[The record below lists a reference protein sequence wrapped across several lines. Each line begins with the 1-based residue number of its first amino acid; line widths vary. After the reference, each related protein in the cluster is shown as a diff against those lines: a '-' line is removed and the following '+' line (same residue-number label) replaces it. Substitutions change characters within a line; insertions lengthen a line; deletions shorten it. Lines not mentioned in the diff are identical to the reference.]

1 MFRAFYFSLPKGS
14 SMSRFKTD
22 SEQPNKPLIGW
33 RERVALPELGI
44 ERITAKTDTG
54 AFSSSIH
61 AFNIESE
68 QRDGETW
75 VTFSVLPSRRD
86 PDQVI
91 HCQARVSDQRRVK
104 SSDGSSSQ
112 RFFIRTVLAIGGQN
126 LNIEISLADRGSMG
140 YRMLLGRTALRGNF
154 VVDPAASYLTSKG
167 KSAPQNGA
175 AK

>member
-1 MFRAFYFSLPKGS
+1 
-14 SMSRFKTD
+14 MSRFKTD

-44 ERITAKTDTG
+44 ERIIAKTDTG

-61 AFNIESE
+61 AFNIEPE

-112 RFFIRTVLAIGGQN
+112 RFFIRTVLVIGGQN

>member
-1 MFRAFYFSLPKGS
+1 
-14 SMSRFKTD
+14 MSRDKTD
-22 SEQPNKPLIGW
+22 FDHANRPTIGW

-44 ERITAKTDTG
+44 PRITAKTDTG

-61 AFNIESE
+61 AFDIEPE

-91 HCQARVSDQRRVK
+91 HCEARVSDQRRVK
-104 SSDGSSSQ
+104 SSDGSVSQ
-112 RFFIRTVLAIGGQN
+112 RFFIRTSMIIGEQT
-126 LNIEISLADRGSMG
+126 LNIEISLADRGTMG
-140 YRMLLGRTALRGNF
+140 YRMLLGRTAIRGNF
-154 VVDPAASYLTSKG
+154 IVDPAASYLTTRR
-167 KSAPQNGA
+167 KSPSQNGA